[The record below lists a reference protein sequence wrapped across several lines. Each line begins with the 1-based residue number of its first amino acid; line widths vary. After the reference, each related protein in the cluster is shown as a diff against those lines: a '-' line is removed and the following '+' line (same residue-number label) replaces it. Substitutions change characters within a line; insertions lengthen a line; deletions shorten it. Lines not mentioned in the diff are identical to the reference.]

1 MSKFCGCYLLS
12 LISYQRIRD
21 VLRLNIRVYGIIR
34 YVKSLLILFVYLR
47 VRTYTTLLLHERE
60 KNGKGGR
67 EGKQERKKEAE
78 EAPGNCLRGRQH
90 GEMLWNMRSEEQPR
104 ECDKHESA
112 ISQ

>member
-1 MSKFCGCYLLS
+1 MSKFCGCYLVS

-67 EGKQERKKEAE
+67 EGKQERKELKKRQVTACEADST
-78 EAPGNCLRGRQH
+78 ARCCGT
-90 GEMLWNMRSEEQPR
+90 
-104 ECDKHESA
+104 
-112 ISQ
+112 